1 MPSTVLNLFQN
12 FEQNIPRVLIQKK
25 STTYI
30 QDQVAIAELKFFLVG
45 QIKFHAKKQN

>member
-1 MPSTVLNLFQN
+1 MPSTVFNLFQN
-12 FEQNIPRVLIQKK
+12 FEPKYTSRSYTKK

-30 QDQVAIAELKFFLVG
+30 QNQVAIAELKFFLVG